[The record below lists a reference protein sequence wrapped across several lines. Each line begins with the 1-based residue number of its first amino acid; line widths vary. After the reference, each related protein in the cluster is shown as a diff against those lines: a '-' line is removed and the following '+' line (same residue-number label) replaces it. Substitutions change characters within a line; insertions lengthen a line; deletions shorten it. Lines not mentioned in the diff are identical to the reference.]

1 MSDYPHTGDEGDSRA
16 PTPDSRRG
24 KRRRRGGLNPQG
36 GDGVG
41 VGLGDRLV
49 MADGD
54 RPVISDEEKKIAD
67 GKVLRDMAI
76 NALFIGLWWV
86 YFPPSMLR

>member
-1 MSDYPHTGDEGDSRA
+1 MSDYPHTGDEGETWV
-16 PTPDSRRG
+16 PTNDRRKRG
-24 KRRRRGGLNPQG
+24 KRRRRLNLRGGG
-36 GDGVG
+36 A

-54 RPVISDEEKKIAD
+54 RPVISDAEKKIAD

-76 NALFIGLWWV
+76 NALFIGLWYV
-86 YFPPSMLR
+86 YLPF